1 VLLEVARVSEVGAR
15 APVAWSFMRDVARL
29 SACIP
34 NVSDLETIEADRRY
48 SAVVSDQLGPF
59 KLSLP
64 VEIELQAVD
73 EPHRIQAAVTGNDR
87 RGQARI
93 KGTLGAHI
101 EALESG
107 TRIALSM
114 RMEVLGKLATLG
126 AVPMR
131 RRADEIFSRFAQ
143 CLASELAAAQNG

>member
-1 VLLEVARVSEVGAR
+1 VLLEVARVSDVGAGP
-15 APVAWSFMRDVARL
+15 PVAWAFIRDVSRL

-59 KLSLP
+59 KLSVP
-64 VEIELQAVD
+64 VEIELAAIE
-73 EPHRIQAAVTGNDR
+73 EPHHIEAAVTGNDR

-101 EALESG
+101 ESRNSG

-114 RMEVLGKLATLG
+114 RMEILGKLATLG
-126 AVPMR
+126 AAPMR

-143 CLASELAAAQNG
+143 CVQAELGSS